1 LKKNSS
7 HYDLTN
13 CLVRALERQ
22 NAIDFLKVAVPANI
36 LSLMEL
42 DSLMPSQNSYITE
55 DIRELFSDIVF
66 TCKLNSGK
74 EAYCS
79 ILIEHKSY
87 KDPLVGFQI
96 GGYIFGGYLQQIKS
110 KEPFRVIIP
119 LVFYHHEDKWA
130 YRPIESYFEDI
141 PEELRKFIP
150 RFDVLFFDVKQLS
163 DETIFDMRNTA
174 MTTMFITQKHHSEP
188 IKLLDRMEKI
198 YESLQTQE
206 ERNSFERNF
215 VYLLIA
221 FKKNDQII
229 DIIQKSKNKP
239 INNVFMTLYESLIS
253 EGVIKGEIKG
263 RAEGRAEG
271 REEGRLNGKIE
282 VILNGFDKGH
292 SISLLANITD
302 FMEDEVRRILKDH
315 KRIE

>member
-1 LKKNSS
+1 MNNLHDKFIKER
-7 HYDLTN
+7 L
-13 CLVRALERQ
+13 LERQ

-87 KDPLVGFQI
+87 KDPLVEFQI

-130 YRPIESYFEDI
+130 YRQIESYFQDI

-163 DETIFDMRNTA
+163 DETIFGMRNTA
-174 MTTMFITQKHHSEP
+174 MTTMFMTQKHHSEP
-188 IKLLDRMEKI
+188 IELLDRMEKI

-215 VYLLIA
+215 VYLWLRLRR
-221 FKKNDQII
+221 
-229 DIIQKSKNKP
+229 
-239 INNVFMTLYESLIS
+239 MTRSLILFRK
-253 EGVIKGEIKG
+253 V
-263 RAEGRAEG
+263 
-271 REEGRLNGKIE
+271 KI
-282 VILNGFDKGH
+282 NP
-292 SISLLANITD
+292 
-302 FMEDEVRRILKDH
+302 
-315 KRIE
+315 